1 MVYKPNSKIQRENMK
16 TVITWMM
23 LMISGLLV
31 GCSSNL
37 KYLTTPTPLKKE
49 SSQYYVKDLK
59 VNLQHGHGRN
69 LENKTFSS
77 EQELQSSFVKYIND
91 SLIAKKIYAKNGYGL
106 SVVIDY
112 TRTYNTGGNALNK
125 PKFFY
130 TIGVYDDATNTLLA
144 NYGIPES
151 TTKYSYFED
160 IGVNLKI
167 ATFQWGA
174 EDELRD
180 IELISKT
187 LVKEVSEFGK

>member
-1 MVYKPNSKIQRENMK
+1 MK
-16 TVITWMM
+16 KVIIWTM
-23 LMISGLLV
+23 LIMLAFLFE
-31 GCSSNL
+31 GCGGKSQSIYIVN
-37 KYLTTPTPLKKE
+37 PTPLKKE

-77 EQELQSSFVKYIND
+77 EQELQSSFAKYIND

-106 SVVIDY
+106 SIVIDY

-125 PKFFY
+125 PEFFY
-130 TIGVYDDATNTLLA
+130 TVSVYNDATNTLLA
-144 NYGIPES
+144 NYGIPKS

-167 ATFQWGA
+167 GTFQWGA
-174 EDELRD
+174 EDEPRD
-180 IELISKT
+180 IKLISKT
-187 LVKEVSEFGK
+187 LAREVSEFGE